1 MVILLKNTQ
10 YHRLKGQLQLVSRTP
25 FSVTVLLLCRLHL
38 SFPLLSLGATSRK
51 EKEKK
56 NGRAKKEVIQT
67 KKLTSAAGFEPTR
80 AEHNGLAVHLLNH
93 SDKQTKRKLIG
104 KQHFCCL
111 LIYVTKIC
119 KLLLYIVIY
128 NFYFIYHGNIIGIL
142 RIHENTRP
150 HHQKVRTNDAHSRQ
164 QQCHH
169 IHSSQKNT

>member
-1 MVILLKNTQ
+1 M
-10 YHRLKGQLQLVSRTP
+10 
-25 FSVTVLLLCRLHL
+25 
-38 SFPLLSLGATSRK
+38 LSLGATSRK

-119 KLLLYIVIY
+119 KLLLYIVNY

-142 RIHENTRP
+142 RIHENTMP
-150 HHQKVRTNDAHSRQ
+150 QHQKVRTNDAQ
-164 QQCHH
+164 QNSATLPLATTYTY
-169 IHSSQKNT
+169 SSQKNTYKYILYTHIKHILYIYVEHNQQQKLISTT